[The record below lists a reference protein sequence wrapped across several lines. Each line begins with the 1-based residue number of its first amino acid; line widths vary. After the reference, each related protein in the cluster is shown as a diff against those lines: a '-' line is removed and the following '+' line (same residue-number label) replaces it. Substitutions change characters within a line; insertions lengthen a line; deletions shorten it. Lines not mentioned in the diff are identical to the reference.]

1 MFCFKSLALI
11 SKVLFEITLSREW
24 KTFSCSNTS
33 KNAVQIYCYKEQF
46 LSFCRVCPFGLPRCS
61 DRRFFSGKWCK
72 DKSSFWNHQIF
83 LKEFFRNFQN
93 LFSYRFEP
101 YFLFEAGA
109 KVSHFSESPKDFGTF
124 FFKIFQNLF
133 FTAPEQYF
141 SLEADA
147 KIRAFRSYFQI
158 IRGLF
163 FDNSSSFFHTRLSV
177 SELVVKKF

>member
-1 MFCFKSLALI
+1 MKPPN
-11 SKVLFEITLSREW
+11 LFERIFQ
-24 KTFSCSNTS
+24 KFS
-33 KNAVQIYCYKEQF
+33 EPFF
-46 LSFCRVCPFGLPRCS
+46 LSFRTVFLIRSGCKGKS
-61 DRRFFSGKWCK
+61 FFRISKR
-72 DKSSFWNHQIF
+72 FWN
-83 LKEFFRNFQN
+83 
-93 LFSYRFEP
+93 
-101 YFLFEAGA
+101 
-109 KVSHFSESPKDFGTF
+109 F